1 MSLFSRYKK
10 DYAAL
15 LRLGLPILV
24 GQLGMIVLG
33 FADNI
38 MVGRYSTL
46 ALASASFVNNVFNVA
61 IFCCMGFTYG
71 ITPIVGSLFAQKRH
85 REIGATVRNALVL
98 NLIFVA
104 IVMGVMG
111 TIYLNVDRLGQ
122 PEELLPLIRPY
133 FLIYL
138 GGMLPLAVFNV
149 FAQWS
154 YGVKDTKLPM
164 WIILGTNALNI
175 AGNYILIFGHLGMPE
190 LGLVGAG
197 LSTLF
202 ARLLGMVIIIAWFA
216 LRRTNRPY
224 REGFASSRVSWQSLR
239 KIWNISIPISMQM
252 TFESGSFTAAAVM
265 TGWISAIDLAAFQ
278 IIVIVGTLGFCI
290 YYSIGSAVT
299 ILVANEAGRS
309 DNKAMRRVAWAGY
322 HVLLSLMCLS
332 SGIFILFGR
341 ALMGCFTEDPAV
353 LAVTSGLILPLVM
366 YQAGDATQINFAG
379 ALRGTSHVMPML
391 WIAFVSYVL
400 LGVPATYM
408 LGFTFCLGTFGII
421 LSFSVSLFIAAA
433 LFLYYFLRTTRGKQ

>member
-1 MSLFSRYKK
+1 MSFFSRYKK

-71 ITPIVGSLFAQKRH
+71 ITPIVGALFTQKRH
-85 REIGATVRNALVL
+85 TEIGSTVRSALVL
-98 NLIFVA
+98 NLIFVL
-104 IVMGVMG
+104 IVMGVM
-111 TIYLNVDRLGQ
+111 TAVYLNVDRLGQ

-138 GGMLPLAVFNV
+138 SAMLPLAVFNV

-154 YGVKDTKLPM
+154 YGIKDTKLPM

-175 AGNYILIFGHLGMPE
+175 FGNYLLIFGHWGLPE

-202 ARLLGMVIIIAWFA
+202 ARVLGTVIIIAWFVCRKA
-216 LRRTNRPY
+216 NQPY
-224 REGFASSRVSWQSLR
+224 RTGFAKTRVTFESLR

-299 ILVANEAGRS
+299 ILVANEAGHS
-309 DNKAMRRVAWAGY
+309 DRRAMRRVAWAGY

-332 SGIFILFGR
+332 SMIFIFFGKT
-341 ALMGCFTEDPAV
+341 LMGCFTEDPAV
-353 LAVTSGLILPLVM
+353 LAVTAGLILPLVL

-391 WIAFVSYVL
+391 WIAFVSYIVF
-400 LGVPATYM
+400 GIPATYL
-408 LGFTFCLGTFGII
+408 LGFPLGMGIFGII

-433 LFLYYFLRTTRGKQ
+433 LFLYFFLKSTRE